1 MINTLKVT
9 ATSAIELTPKQAD
22 LIVKAVEKKNAKGVK
37 VELVQVVDESI
48 IGGIK
53 ITIGSEQIDATIATK
68 LAKLHTQLR
77 ENI

>member
-1 MINTLKVT
+1 MKSILKVT

-22 LIVKAVEKKNAKGVK
+22 LIVKAVEKKNTSGVK
-37 VELVQVVDESI
+37 VELVQVVDETI

-53 ITIGSEQIDATIATK
+53 ITIGSEQIDATVATK
-68 LAKLHTQLR
+68 LARLHTQLR